1 MMKITFDELLIYH
14 DMALQEGGLHGIKN
28 ESALKSAIENPFST
42 MFEEELYK
50 TNEEKIAMTVYS
62 LINNHG
68 FEDANKRTGIL
79 VFRILLAD
87 CNIIINATEDEYIQ
101 LAINITQSYTKYDI
115 EQWIYNKRI
124 K

>member
-42 MFEEELYK
+42 MFGEELYK

-62 LINNHG
+62 LINNHR